1 MVGAEK
7 ILEMTDELLEQ
18 IVLNFYPDR
27 DIYQD
32 TKDGDLLV
40 KGKYSDM
47 RVRIYKI
54 LDSNLNEDKK

>member
-18 IVLNFYPDR
+18 VVLNFYPDR

-32 TKDGDLLV
+32 TKDGDLLI

-47 RVRIYKI
+47 RVKIYKI
-54 LDSNLNEDKK
+54 LDNNLNEEK